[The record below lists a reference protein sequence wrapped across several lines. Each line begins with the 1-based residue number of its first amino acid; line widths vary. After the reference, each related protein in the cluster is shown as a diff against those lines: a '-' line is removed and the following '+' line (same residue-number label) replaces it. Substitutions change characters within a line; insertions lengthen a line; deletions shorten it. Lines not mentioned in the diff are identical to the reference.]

1 MERVGVAPL
10 GTVELIL
17 SPERWISYFVIESAW
32 REEFRYKKCLGT
44 TRFDG
49 REDKKA
55 FVITLLGIMELI
67 FLASVGSRDSL
78 YSQEHSCLQAGER
91 RISSYKTL
99 LDYEVRWLHY
109 LIRIEGFCGLP
120 GWVRWGAD
128 FFSRGLDLVIHCR
141 ECFWRERIR

>member
-67 FLASVGSRDSL
+67 FLASVGSFVLS
-78 YSQEHSCLQAGER
+78 
-91 RISSYKTL
+91 
-99 LDYEVRWLHY
+99 
-109 LIRIEGFCGLP
+109 
-120 GWVRWGAD
+120 
-128 FFSRGLDLVIHCR
+128 
-141 ECFWRERIR
+141 